1 MVAKISL
8 GKSIYGA
15 LSYNAEK
22 INKEKGRVLDTN
34 KIYNDGS
41 GNIDI
46 HRAFEDFKRWMP
58 QHTRAEKTMMH
69 ISLNPHPDDVLS
81 EMQYTQLAH
90 EYMEKMGFSEMPYLI
105 VKHEDIDRHHI
116 HIVALRVRPD
126 GSCISDKNNF
136 YRSKEITRELER
148 KYGLHTAERQKIT
161 PDMPIKKIDLAGD
174 IKRQVANTVKMVGMR
189 YKFQTIGEYNA
200 ILGLYNVRCE
210 QTDGRVNGREY
221 HGLVYFATDDSG
233 KTIASPFKASR
244 LGKFASRT
252 AIDGRMER
260 AKDKID
266 IRPTKQAISEAMAE
280 SSGKE
285 DFIANLKER
294 NIDLILR
301 YTDAG
306 RIYGATFIDHNTE
319 TVLNGSRLGKEFS
332 ANSLEK
338 WFTAGEKPVIHTSE
352 PKAQQGQTPQ
362 DTQSVPDAT
371 QPQQGDNQ
379 FQSGNTQTG
388 NTQSGSPNSG
398 QNTTGGSGSGTSQS
412 QPFSQPQSR
421 TRQNN
426 SSTYDDAP
434 TLPGLDLFQTGPGF
448 DPQEEAFYR
457 EMQRR
462 KRKKR
467 RGPKL

>member
-8 GKSIYGA
+8 GSSLYGA
-15 LSYNAEK
+15 IVYNGEK

-41 GNIDI
+41 GNINI
-46 HRAFEDFKRWMP
+46 HRAFEDFKRWLP

-69 ISLNPHPDDVLS
+69 ISLNPHPDDRLS

-90 EYMEKMGFSEMPYLI
+90 EYMEKMGFSDMPYII
-105 VKHEDIDRHHI
+105 VKHADIDRHHI

-126 GSCISDKNNF
+126 GSCISDRNNF

-161 PDMPIKKIDLAGD
+161 PDMPIRKIDPSGD

-189 YKFQTIGEYNA
+189 YKFQSIGEYNA

-221 HGLVYFATDDSG
+221 HGLVYFATDDNG

-252 AIDGRMER
+252 AIDGRFER
-260 AKDKID
+260 AKEKID
-266 IRPTKQAISEAMAE
+266 IRPTKAAVAEVMAA
-280 SSGKE
+280 SSDKD
-285 DFIANLKER
+285 DFIARLKER

-301 YTDAG
+301 YTDTG
-306 RIYGATFIDHNTE
+306 RIYGATFIDHNTKNA
-319 TVLNGSRLGKEFS
+319 LNGSRLGKEFS

-338 WFTAGEKPVIHTSE
+338 WFTAGEKPTVI
-352 PKAQQGQTPQ
+352 PVAPDVQQGQPQ
-362 DTQSVPDAT
+362 PDTRQPQQDNSQSQSGDTQSGTAD
-371 QPQQGDNQ
+371 
-379 FQSGNTQTG
+379 
-388 NTQSGSPNSG
+388 SG
-398 QNTTGGSGSGTSQS
+398 QSTTGGSGSHTSQR
-412 QPFSQPQSR
+412 QPFSQPQSQI
-421 TRQNN
+421 RQGN
-426 SSTYDDAP
+426 SSSYDDVP

-462 KRKKR
+462 RKKKR

>member
-8 GKSIYGA
+8 GSSLYGA
-15 LSYNAEK
+15 IVYNGEK

-58 QHTRAEKTMMH
+58 QHTRAEKTMIH
-69 ISLNPHPDDVLS
+69 ISLNPHPDDCLS

-90 EYMEKMGFSEMPYLI
+90 EYMEKMGFAEMPYII

-136 YRSKEITRELER
+136 YRSKEITRELEK

-161 PDMPIKKIDLAGD
+161 PDMPIKKIDPSGD

-200 ILGLYNVRCE
+200 ILGLYNIRCE

-221 HGLVYFATDDSG
+221 HGLVYFATDDNG

-266 IRPTKQAISEAMAE
+266 IRPTKQFVSETMAE
-280 SSGKE
+280 SSGKD
-285 DFIANLKER
+285 DFIAKLKER

-301 YTDAG
+301 YTDTG
-306 RIYGATFIDHNTE
+306 RIYGATFIDHNTR

-338 WFTAGEKPVIHTSE
+338 WFTAGEKPSVM
-352 PKAQQGQTPQ
+352 PVAPDVQQEQNRPQ
-362 DTQSVPDAT
+362 PDTRHSQS
-371 QPQQGDNQ
+371 DNRQ
-379 FQSGNTQTG
+379 SQSGNTPSDTAD
-388 NTQSGSPNSG
+388 SG
-398 QNTTGGSGSGTSQS
+398 QSTTGGSAASQS
-412 QPFSQPQSR
+412 QPISQPQSQ

-426 SSTYDDAP
+426 SSAYDDVP

-448 DPQEEAFYR
+448 NPQEEAFYR

-462 KRKKR
+462 RKKKR

>member
-8 GKSIYGA
+8 GSSLYGA
-15 LSYNAEK
+15 IVYNGEK

-58 QHTRAEKTMMH
+58 QNTRAEKTMMH
-69 ISLNPHPDDVLS
+69 ISLNPHPDDRLS

-90 EYMEKMGFSEMPYLI
+90 EYMEKMGFAEMPYII

-161 PDMPIKKIDLAGD
+161 PDMPIKKIDPSGD

-200 ILGLYNVRCE
+200 ILGLYNIRCE
-210 QTDGRVNGREY
+210 QTDGRVNSREY
-221 HGLVYFATDDSG
+221 HGLVYFATDDNG

-266 IRPTKQAISEAMAE
+266 ICPTKQAVSEAMAE
-280 SSGKE
+280 SSGKD
-285 DFIANLKER
+285 DFIAKLKER

-301 YTDAG
+301 YTDTG
-306 RIYGATFIDHNTE
+306 RIYGATFIDHNTG

-338 WFTAGEKPVIHTSE
+338 WFSAGEKPSVI
-352 PKAQQGQTPQ
+352 PVAPDVQQEQ
-362 DTQSVPDAT
+362 D
-371 QPQQGDNQ
+371 QPQPDTRHLQSDNRQ
-379 FQSGNTQTG
+379 SQSGNTPSDTAD
-388 NTQSGSPNSG
+388 SG
-398 QNTTGGSGSGTSQS
+398 QSTTGGGTTSSQS
-412 QPFSQPQSR
+412 QPFSQPQSQ
-421 TRQNN
+421 TRQNK
-426 SSTYDDAP
+426 SSAYDDAP

-462 KRKKR
+462 RKKKR